1 MQSTLLDAG
10 PLVALFDASDKH
22 HRWAVEAIQD
32 EPYRLVTTWPVLA
45 ETAAMLSTESW
56 IDCLQFASDGGMQIH
71 ELPDGALAEL
81 IRWAKKY
88 RDLPMDLGDASL
100 VVLAGMT
107 GTRRIITI
115 DSDFGIYRLAGNK
128 TFEMIHA

>member
-1 MQSTLLDAG
+1 MQSTLVDAG

-22 HRWAVEAIQD
+22 HRWAVEAIRD

-45 ETAAMLSTESW
+45 ETASMLSTDSW

-100 VVLAGMT
+100 VVLAGMI

-115 DSDFGIYRLAGNK
+115 DSDFGIYRLTGNK

>member
-22 HRWAVEAIQD
+22 HRWAIDALRD
-32 EPYRLVTTWPVLA
+32 EPYPLVTTWPVLA
-45 ETAAMLSTESW
+45 ETASLLSTDSW
-56 IDCLQFASDGGMQIH
+56 IDCLEFADSGGMQIH
-71 ELPDGALAEL
+71 ELPQASIPEL
-81 IRWAKKY
+81 MRWAKKY

-100 VVLAGMT
+100 VVLASII

-115 DSDFGIYRLAGNK
+115 DSDFGVYRLAGNK

>member
-1 MQSTLLDAG
+1 MDAG

-22 HRWAVEAIQD
+22 HRWAVDAIQD

-56 IDCLQFASDGGMQIH
+56 IDCLQFASEGGMHIS
-71 ELPDGALAEL
+71 ELPHSALADL

>member
-1 MQSTLLDAG
+1 MQSTLVDAG

-22 HRWAVEAIQD
+22 HRWAVSAIRH

-45 ETAAMLSTESW
+45 ETASMLSTESW
-56 IDCLQFASDGGMQIH
+56 IDCLEFAGAGGMTIH
-71 ELPDGALAEL
+71 EFLQGSLTEL

-100 VVLAGMT
+100 VVLAGII
-107 GTRRIITI
+107 GTRRIMTI
-115 DSDFGIYRLAGNK
+115 DSDFSIYRLPGNK
-128 TFEMIHA
+128 SFEMIHA

>member
-1 MQSTLLDAG
+1 MQSTLVDAG

-22 HRWAVEAIQD
+22 HRWAVGALRE
-32 EPYRLVTTWPVLA
+32 EPHPLVTTWPVLA

-56 IDCLQFASDGGMQIH
+56 IDCLEFASAGGMQIH
-71 ELPDGALAEL
+71 EIPHASLADL

-100 VVLAGMT
+100 VVLAGII

-128 TFEMIHA
+128 TFQMIHA

>member
-56 IDCLQFASDGGMQIH
+56 IDCLQFASDGGMHIS
-71 ELPDGALAEL
+71 ELPHSALADL

>member
-56 IDCLQFASDGGMQIH
+56 IDCLQFASDGGMHIS
-71 ELPDGALAEL
+71 ELPHSALADL

-115 DSDFGIYRLAGNK
+115 NSDFGIYRLAGNK

>member
-1 MQSTLLDAG
+1 MQSTLVDAG

-56 IDCLQFASDGGMQIH
+56 IDCLQFASDGGMHIS
-71 ELPDGALAEL
+71 ELPHSALADL

>member
-22 HRWAVEAIQD
+22 HRWAVEAIQH

-56 IDCLQFASDGGMQIH
+56 IDCLQFASDGGMHIS
-71 ELPDGALAEL
+71 ELPHSALADL